1 MGMCVQEE
9 WVYWKD
15 ESSMNLDSQGGLYPR
30 VSRSKF
36 LGHLDTKIFYCYYT
50 PMPGGSL
57 GVCAFLT
64 LCLVYNQR
72 TCCHGNIH
80 SLSLLTMTS
89 FYIIKKTTNYFK
101 LVWTTSGDLVRSSF
115 SWSLFGS
122 FQFGNHIELFLF
134 LREGGCCML
143 SGCMLFYHHYTEKNS
158 LLKHVCITER
168 LNHCIVSYCLFA
180 VTYLQSVNRICGT
193 CYGRNTRVT
202 SRSFSSP
209 SQ

>member
-1 MGMCVQEE
+1 MGMYVQEE

-72 TCCHGNIH
+72 TCYHGNIH

-134 LREGGCCML
+134 FEGRWLLYVVWMYVVLSSLHRKEFSPEACLYHRE
-143 SGCMLFYHHYTEKNS
+143 TQS
-158 LLKHVCITER
+158 L
-168 LNHCIVSYCLFA
+168 YCLLLF
-180 VTYLQSVNRICGT
+180 VCCYLLTVSESYLWNLLW
-193 CYGRNTRVT
+193 
-202 SRSFSSP
+202 
-209 SQ
+209 

>member
-1 MGMCVQEE
+1 MEESYGFLGLKSEKCSCKRHHPLHYCTVEAHFKINHIFGIFSWARDVQVMGMYVQEE

-72 TCCHGNIH
+72 TCYHGNIH

-89 FYIIKKTTNYFK
+89 FYIIKKPQTILN
-101 LVWTTSGDLVRSSF
+101 LCE
-115 SWSLFGS
+115 
-122 FQFGNHIELFLF
+122 Q
-134 LREGGCCML
+134 LRG
-143 SGCMLFYHHYTEKNS
+143 
-158 LLKHVCITER
+158 I
-168 LNHCIVSYCLFA
+168 
-180 VTYLQSVNRICGT
+180 
-193 CYGRNTRVT
+193 
-202 SRSFSSP
+202 
-209 SQ
+209 